1 MNESETIEARVR
13 RVIASNLSVE
23 EREVLPTRTLA
34 KDLGADSLRVVEL
47 VLAIEEEF
55 EIDVPDEAVEGVAT
69 VQDVINYVSAHA
81 R

>member
-1 MNESETIEARVR
+1 MNESDTIEARVR

-69 VQDVINYVSAHA
+69 VQDVVNYVSAHA

>member
-1 MNESETIEARVR
+1 MNESDTIEARVR
-13 RVIASNLSVE
+13 RVIASNLSVDVS
-23 EREVLPTRTLA
+23 EVLPTRTLA

-69 VQDVINYVSAHA
+69 VQDVVNYVSAHA

>member
-1 MNESETIEARVR
+1 MNESDTIEARVR

-23 EREVLPTRTLA
+23 VSEVLPTRTLA

>member
-1 MNESETIEARVR
+1 MNESDTIEARVR

>member
-1 MNESETIEARVR
+1 MNESDTIEARVR

-23 EREVLPTRTLA
+23 VSEVLPTRTLA

-69 VQDVINYVSAHA
+69 VQDVVNYVSAHA

>member
-1 MNESETIEARVR
+1 MNESDTIEARVR

-23 EREVLPTRTLA
+23 VSEVLPTRTLA

-69 VQDVINYVSAHA
+69 VQDVVNYVSARA